1 MTRFITAGALHV
13 SEALLDPESRGW
25 MPFWLRSLL
34 SNPFHLHM
42 HFKSSACVYLCPPQN
57 CTGTTPML
65 FISDAV
71 ATSSRCSPRLPHSSA
86 ASRGLVLLL
95 TGVIC
100 ASGIDVVC
108 WPIKIFEGNVY
119 FLERIAPAAWKPFWI
134 RPFMRKNLPLWGIV
148 QDLSVT
154 ECWFGPLQRKRRSSR
169 GSTDLTHAEPSVA
182 IGATHPPP
190 TSGSGIRLSPNCH
203 YRRWGVYYIAVSQQ
217 QSAES

>member
-25 MPFWLRSLL
+25 MPFWLKHLL
-34 SNPFHLHM
+34 SHPFHLHM
-42 HFKSSACVYLCPPQN
+42 HFKSSACVYLCPPQKLHWHH
-57 CTGTTPML
+57 PKA
-65 FISDAV
+65 SYWWR
-71 ATSSRCSPRLPHSSA
+71 SRSFFPFQPLPSPLLSSA
-86 ASRGLVLLL
+86 QGSVLLL

-100 ASGIDVVC
+100 ASAIDVVG

-154 ECWFGPLQRKRRSSR
+154 ECWFGPLQRKWRSSR

-182 IGATHPPP
+182 IGEQPSAAPSPCFWHPS
-190 TSGSGIRLSPNCH
+190 TS
-203 YRRWGVYYIAVSQQ
+203 
-217 QSAES
+217 